1 MTTTT
6 TYAAKIEDRSLGH
19 LLYALMSGFPLLLLP
34 VLLSLFINVSQ
45 RHTLNNELL
54 ASHLRWQRHSNI
66 IFIGLLVL
74 GYWVPVTWLSLSIYL
89 FGIIW
94 FCHRILKGWLT
105 LLDGLEI

>member
-6 TYAAKIEDRSLGH
+6 TYAAKIEDRNLGH

-34 VLLSLFINVSQ
+34 VLLSLFINLSQ
-45 RHTLNNELL
+45 RQSHGNALL
-54 ASHLRWQRHSNI
+54 VSHLRWQRHSNL

-74 GYWVPVTWLSLSIYL
+74 GYWVPITWLSLSIYL

-94 FCHRILKGWLT
+94 FCHRIIKGWLG
-105 LLDGLEI
+105 LIDGIEV

>member
-34 VLLSLFINVSQ
+34 VLLSLFINLSQ
-45 RHTLNNELL
+45 RHFQGNAVL
-54 ASHLRWQRHSNI
+54 ASHLRWQRHSNM
-66 IFIGLLVL
+66 IFLGLLIL
-74 GYWVPVTWLSLSIYL
+74 GYCLPITWLSLSIYL

-94 FCHRILKGWLT
+94 FCHRIIKGWLS
-105 LLDGLEI
+105 LLDGLEV

>member
-34 VLLSLFINVSQ
+34 VLLSLFINLSQ
-45 RHTLNNELL
+45 RQTLNNGLL

-66 IFIGLLVL
+66 IFIGLLAL

-94 FCHRILKGWLT
+94 FCHRILKGWLS
-105 LLDGLEI
+105 LLDGLEV

>member
-34 VLLSLFINVSQ
+34 VLLSLFINLSQ
-45 RHTLNNELL
+45 RHTQGNVLL
-54 ASHLRWQRHSNI
+54 ASHLRWQRQSNM
-66 IFIGLLVL
+66 IFLGLLIL
-74 GYWVPVTWLSLSIYL
+74 GYCLPIIWLSLSIYL

-94 FCHRILKGWLT
+94 FCHRIIKGWLS
-105 LLDGLEI
+105 LLDGLEV

>member
-34 VLLSLFINVSQ
+34 VLLSLFINLSQ
-45 RHTLNNELL
+45 RHTQGNALL
-54 ASHLRWQRHSNI
+54 ASHLRWQRYSTI
-66 IFIGLLVL
+66 MFLTLLVL
-74 GYWVPVTWLSLSIYL
+74 GYCLPITWLSLSIYL

-94 FCHRILKGWLT
+94 FCHRIIKGWLS
-105 LLDGLEI
+105 LLDGLEV

>member
-34 VLLSLFINVSQ
+34 VLLSLFINLSQ
-45 RHTLNNELL
+45 RQSHGNALL
-54 ASHLRWQRHSNI
+54 VSHLRWQRHSNL

-74 GYWVPVTWLSLSIYL
+74 GYWVPITWLSLSIYL

-94 FCHRILKGWLT
+94 FCNRIIKGWLG
-105 LLDGLEI
+105 LIDGIEV

>member
-34 VLLSLFINVSQ
+34 VLLSLFINLSQ
-45 RHTLNNELL
+45 RQSHGNALL
-54 ASHLRWQRHSNI
+54 VSHLRWQRHSNL

-74 GYWVPVTWLSLSIYL
+74 GYWLPITWLSLSIYL

-94 FCHRILKGWLT
+94 FCHRIIKGWLG
-105 LLDGLEI
+105 LIDGIEV